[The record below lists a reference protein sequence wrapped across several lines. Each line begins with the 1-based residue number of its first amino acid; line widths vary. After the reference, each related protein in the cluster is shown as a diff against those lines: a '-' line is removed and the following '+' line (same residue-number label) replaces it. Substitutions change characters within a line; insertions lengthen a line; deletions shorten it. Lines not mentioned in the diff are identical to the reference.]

1 MKRISFDELVTSL
14 RKIKFE
20 EFDLIVAIGKGG
32 TVLGGLIQH
41 ILDIPMEI
49 LWINFRDEENEI
61 QYQEPML
68 LKENKVLKEIKDKRI
83 LLVDDV
89 SRTGSTLRKAKDIL
103 KGNSIKTFVFNGK
116 ADYSIMNSEECV
128 MLPWR

>member
-1 MKRISFDELVTSL
+1 MKRISFDELVSKL
-14 RKIKFE
+14 REIKFE

-41 ILDIPMEI
+41 ILDIPMEV
-49 LWINFRDEENEI
+49 LWLNFRDEENKI
-61 QYQEPML
+61 QHNEPLL
-68 LKENKVLKEIKDKRI
+68 LKEFKEIKNKRI

-89 SRTGSTLRKAKDIL
+89 SRTGMTLRKAKDIL

-116 ADYSIMNSEECV
+116 ADYFVMNSEECV
-128 MLPWR
+128 KLPWR

>member
-128 MLPWR
+128 MLPWG